1 MSSRLDAALVARG
14 ICPTRNRAQASIDAG
29 NVTVNGIVCLKASR
43 KVEESDTLVLTEPL
57 PYVGRGGYK
66 LAFALA
72 EWKLALGGLRCLDIG
87 ASTGG
92 FTDCMLQNGAASVL
106 AVDVG
111 HDQLVESL
119 RNDPRVI
126 VREGTDLRDLAPDSE
141 GLPAEFAACD
151 VSFISLRQII
161 PLLPALLC
169 ESAQAVLLVKP
180 QFEAGRAALNK
191 HGVVRDEKIRQ
202 HVLRDIRDFAAK
214 NGFLPLHD
222 CVSPIQGGSGNTE
235 YLLHLKLQRKP
246 DEAHL

>member
-126 VREGTDLRDLAPDSE
+126 VREGTDLRDLTPDSE

-202 HVLRDIRDFAAK
+202 HVLRDIRDFAAQ

>member
-1 MSSRLDAALVARG
+1 MSSRLDTALVARG
-14 ICPTRNRAQASIDAG
+14 ICPTRNRAQTSIDAG

-43 KVEESDTLVLTEPL
+43 KIEDSDTVVLTEPL

-72 EWKLALGGLRCLDIG
+72 EWKLALGGLHCLDIG

-92 FTDCMLQNGAASVL
+92 FTDCMLQNGAESVL

-111 HDQLVESL
+111 HDQLAESL

-126 VREGTDLRDLAPDSE
+126 VREETDLRQLDPASE
-141 GLPAEFAACD
+141 GLPADFAACD
-151 VSFISLRQII
+151 VSFISLKQII
-161 PLLPALLC
+161 PLIPPLLTDG
-169 ESAQAVLLVKP
+169 AQAVLLVKP

-202 HVLRDIRDFAAK
+202 HVLRDIRDFAAQ

>member
-43 KVEESDTLVLTEPL
+43 KVEEGDTLVLTEPL

-202 HVLRDIRDFAAK
+202 HVLRDIRDFAAQ

>member
-1 MSSRLDAALVARG
+1 MSSRLDAALVERG
-14 ICPTRNRAQASIDAG
+14 ICATRNRAQASIAAG

-43 KVEESDTLVLTEPL
+43 KTEESDTVVLTKPL

-72 EWKLALGGLRCLDIG
+72 EFKIPLAGLHCLDIG

-111 HDQLVESL
+111 HGQLAESL

-126 VREGTDLRDLAPDSE
+126 VREGTDLRQLPPGSD
-141 GLPAEFAACD
+141 GLPSDFAACD
-151 VSFISLRQII
+151 VSFISLTQII
-161 PLLPALLC
+161 PLLPALLRDG
-169 ESAQAVLLVKP
+169 AQAVLLVKP
-180 QFEAGRAALNK
+180 QFEAGRQALNK
-191 HGVVRDEKIRQ
+191 NGIVRDEKIRQ
-202 HVLRDIRDFAAK
+202 QVLRRIRDFAAQ

-222 CVSPIQGGSGNTE
+222 CPSPIQGGSGNTE
-235 YLLHLKLQRKP
+235 YLLHLKMQRSP
-246 DEAHL
+246 NEAHL

>member
-29 NVTVNGIVCLKASR
+29 NVTANGIVCLKASR
-43 KVEESDTLVLTEPL
+43 KVEESDILVLTEPL

-202 HVLRDIRDFAAK
+202 HVLRDIRDFAAQ